1 MEGQNHQSAYGKSID
16 VVMKLLDQYILK
28 RFLYSFLF
36 ILLMLTAII
45 ALIDFTEKNGQFVKH
60 KLEYKEILDYY
71 YYGYVPF
78 IINFITPISVFVTTV
93 FVTSR
98 LAQRTEIIAVMSS
111 GVSFFRF
118 LAPYLVGATAITLC
132 SFVLTGWIL
141 AKANMK
147 RVAFETEYI
156 TKFYYNNAQHLH
168 IRMPPDRY
176 FYVEHYRT
184 YNQSGTN
191 VTIETIRDNQLIE
204 KLSAKSIQWLQEE
217 EQWQLQDWIIRKIE
231 GTEERIQYGSTLN
244 VVLNIRP
251 DDFNMNPNLHETLTL
266 PELNTQ
272 IEALK
277 SKGADNVHIFLTD
290 KYVRYMSPF
299 AAVVLTF
306 MGVVVSARK
315 TRKGIGLQLAVGFI
329 LAFVYIACF
338 LFAKGFAE
346 AKGTHILLTVWMP
359 NIVFS
364 ILGIILYRIVPK

>member
-1 MEGQNHQSAYGKSID
+1 VEGQNPQSAYGKNIGF
-16 VVMKLLDQYILK
+16 VMKLLDQYILK
-28 RFLYSFLF
+28 KFLYSFLF

-45 ALIDFTEKNGQFVKH
+45 TLIDFTEKNGQFVKH
-60 KLEYKEILDYY
+60 RLEYKEILDYY

-111 GVSFFRF
+111 GVSFLRF
-118 LAPYLVGATAITLC
+118 LAPYLAGAMAITLC
-132 SFVLTGWIL
+132 SFALTGWIL

-156 TKFYYNNAQHLH
+156 SKFFYNNAQHLH

-184 YNQSGTN
+184 YNQLGTN
-191 VTIETIRDNQLIE
+191 ITIETIRNNQLIE
-204 KLSAKSIQWLQEE
+204 KLSAKRIQWLQEE
-217 EQWQLQDWIIRKIE
+217 EQWQLQDWMMRTIE
-231 GTEERIQYGSTLN
+231 GLEERIQHGSTLN
-244 VVLNIRP
+244 VTLNIRP
-251 DDFNMNPNLHETLTL
+251 DDFNMNPKLHETLTL
-266 PELNTQ
+266 PELNIQ
-272 IEALK
+272 IEALNN
-277 SKGADNVHIFLTD
+277 KGADNVHIFLTD

-299 AAVVLTF
+299 SAVILTF

-338 LFAKGFAE
+338 LFSKGFAE

-364 ILGIILYRIVPK
+364 ILGVILYMLVPK

>member
-1 MEGQNHQSAYGKSID
+1 
-16 VVMKLLDQYILK
+16 MKLLDRYILK
-28 RFLYSFLF
+28 KFSYSFLF
-36 ILLMLTAII
+36 ILLTLTAII
-45 ALIDFTEKNGQFVKH
+45 TLIDFTEKNGQFVKH
-60 KLEYKEILDYY
+60 KLEYKEILGYY

-111 GVSFFRF
+111 GVSFLRF
-118 LAPYLVGATAITLC
+118 LAPYLAGAAAITLC

-204 KLSAKSIQWLQEE
+204 KLSARSIQWLQEE
-217 EQWQLQDWIIRKIE
+217 EQWQLQDWIIRKMEGIE
-231 GTEERIQYGSTLN
+231 EHIQHGKILN

-329 LAFVYIACF
+329 LAFVYVACF

-346 AKGTHILLTVWMP
+346 AKGTHVLLTVWMP

-364 ILGIILYRIVPK
+364 ILGIILYRLVPK

>member
-231 GTEERIQYGSTLN
+231 GTEECIQYGSTLN